1 MWMPSS
7 PHGRIRGRKIM
18 IKIVQDPNNL
28 GFGVAAER
36 MNAIAEFPQRVKDIR
51 QAYENHQEYAL
62 VVSQPVVIQWLKN
75 MSSRYPQGT
84 FIFETVDA
92 RGVLAQ
98 RWGLE
103 IPASVSNE
111 EILQAGLLSLDLHP
125 QPGFRFEDTLLAHY
139 YAPILTSKTF
149 PFTQLSSLLEAV
161 DPQQWKANLGIP
173 LLARTF
179 HARLEEWKSKARTS
193 EQRQLVELF
202 AAAPSALRLQLM
214 RFRVLQRYPELGE
227 ALLGVTFDLL
237 RTLKLQLEDLKVEE
251 SKIPETILQVT
262 YFLNNAQPENAED
275 LAALL
280 DRMSGLLSVEFDTI
294 EKHLRGHPDWIT
306 PELMDQIEGK
316 FSALSRR
323 YARKL
328 AALRGLIR
336 PPKPEMPDL
345 NWDVDA
351 MLSWATESYLPY
363 QAWCNRQEQFDPDL
377 YVIGDHF
384 SEWLMQNWGAIH
396 ANSKRM
402 VFNILPNKAV
412 DLKRAGG
419 VNLVLVI
426 DNLGWAFSEMLRDLF
441 QERGYFLAG
450 AEPYLAMLPSET
462 EISKKCL
469 LAGAVGYQ
477 AIDDKTYKGMIEKG
491 WVPYFNDKA
500 FRYISDIGS
509 LSAIETIDAASY
521 VVNYLAIDKALHK
534 SADEIGMSHQDHI
547 HHLLEKL
554 VENTISFIEKHG
566 LQENIR
572 IHVVSDHG
580 STRIPATVQNDL
592 DPAFFK
598 TNGFEARSHRYVT
611 VSSERFS
618 GLADNLKLDCFFL
631 PANDFMNPENVL
643 CARRGNRFLPTDK
656 DFYVHGGLLPEEII
670 VPYLVFEPAT
680 IATQDLTVLLKKNEF
695 RYRMETVEL
704 EIGNP
709 NDSAVEQI
717 QVSLLNGNV
726 ESEPVRI
733 ALLNGK
739 KNMAIQIK
747 ARFKVTSILEEQNN
761 LHIRVRFHVHGEQ
774 HTFDVQPKIIMK
786 KMVEEKSTSVFDD

>member
-1 MWMPSS
+1 
-7 PHGRIRGRKIM
+7 M
-18 IKIVQDPNNL
+18 IKIIADPSNL
-28 GFGVAAER
+28 GFGIRLER
-36 MNAIAEFPQRVKDIR
+36 MNSMVEYPRRVKDIQ
-51 QAYENHQEYAL
+51 QAYENHQGYAL
-62 VVSQPVVIQWLKN
+62 IITQPVVLQWFKN
-75 MSSRYPQGT
+75 MAARYPQGV
-84 FIFETVDA
+84 FHFETIDA
-92 RGVLAQ
+92 RTALAQ
-98 RWGLE
+98 RWGMD
-103 IPASVSNE
+103 IPTNLTNE
-111 EILQAGLLSLDLHP
+111 DILQSGLLLSDVRP
-125 QPGFRFEDTLLAHY
+125 QPGFGFEDTLLSHY
-139 YAPILTSKTF
+139 YTPIFTSKTF
-149 PFTQLSSLLEAV
+149 PFTQLPSLLGTV
-161 DPQQWKANLGIP
+161 DPQRWKASLGIP
-173 LLARTF
+173 LVARTLHF
-179 HARLEEWKSKARTS
+179 RLEEWKSKARSS
-193 EQRQLVELF
+193 EQRHLVEMF
-202 AAAPSALRLQLM
+202 AADPYALQLQLM
-214 RFRVLQRYPELGE
+214 RFRVLRSYPTIGEAVLGE
-227 ALLGVTFDLL
+227 AFDVF
-237 RTLKLQLEDLKVEE
+237 RTLKLQLEDLKIEE

-262 YFLNNAQPENAED
+262 YFLNNQQPQNSDD
-275 LAALL
+275 LVTLL
-280 DRMSGLLSVEFDTI
+280 DRMSGLLSVEFEII
-294 EKHLRGHPDWIT
+294 EKHLRDHPDWIT
-306 PELMDQIEGK
+306 PELMDQIEQK
-316 FSALSRR
+316 FSGQSRR
-323 YARKL
+323 LGQKIAT
-328 AALRGLIR
+328 LRGLIR
-336 PPKPEMPDL
+336 PPKPETPDL
-345 NWDVDA
+345 HWDVDT
-351 MLSWATESYLPY
+351 MLAWATESYLPY

-377 YVIGDHF
+377 FTIGDRF
-384 SEWLMQNWGAIH
+384 SEWLMKKWDNIH

-412 DLKRAGG
+412 DLKRDGV

-426 DNLGWAFSEMLRDLF
+426 DNLGWTFSEMLRDLF

-491 WVPYFNDKA
+491 WVPYFKDNA

-509 LSAIETIDAASY
+509 LSAIETIEAATY

-534 SADEIGMSHQDHI
+534 SADEIGMSHRDHI
-547 HHLLEKL
+547 YHLLEKL
-554 VENTISFIEKHG
+554 VENTISFIEKHS

-631 PANDFMNPENVL
+631 SANDFMNPENVL

-670 VPYLVFEPAT
+670 VPYLVFEPVT

-709 NDSAVEQI
+709 NDSAVDQI

-747 ARFKVTSILEEQNN
+747 ARFKVTSILEEQSN
-761 LHIRVRFHVHGEQ
+761 LHIRIRYHAHGEQ
-774 HTFDVQPKIIMK
+774 HTFDVLPKITMK
-786 KMVEEKSTSVFDD
+786 KMVEEKSTSVFND

>member
-1 MWMPSS
+1 MINIISDLTLLLRSS
-7 PHGRIRGRKIM
+7 QQKYIST
-18 IKIVQDPNNL
+18 IKEYSVVYMDILEALNAHEDYSVVVQTEVIV
-28 GFGVAAER
+28 
-36 MNAIAEFPQRVKDIR
+36 
-51 QAYENHQEYAL
+51 
-62 VVSQPVVIQWLKN
+62 QWLKK
-75 MSSRYPQGT
+75 MAARYPQGT
-84 FIFETVDA
+84 FLFESIDA
-92 RGVLAQ
+92 RSALTQ
-98 RWGLE
+98 RWNVD
-103 IPASVSNE
+103 IPISVTNE
-111 EILQAGLLSLDLHP
+111 DILQTGLLTSDLRP
-125 QPGFRFEDTLLAHY
+125 QPGFSFEDTLLVHY
-139 YAPILTSKTF
+139 YTPILSSKTF
-149 PFTQLSSLLEAV
+149 PFTQLSSALESV
-161 DPQQWKANLGIP
+161 DPQRWKANLGIP
-173 LLARTF
+173 FLARTL
-179 HARLEEWKSKARTS
+179 HSRLEEWKNKARSS
-193 EQRQLVELF
+193 EQRQVVELF
-202 AAAPSALRLQLM
+202 ATDPAALKLQLM

-227 ALLGVTFDLL
+227 ALLGDAFDLF
-237 RTLKLQLEDLKVEE
+237 RTLKLQLEDLKIEE

-262 YFLNNAQPENAED
+262 YFLNNAQPKNAED

-280 DRMSGLLSVEFDTI
+280 DRMSGLLSVEFETI
-294 EKHLRGHPDWIT
+294 EKYLRNHPDWIT
-306 PELMDQIEGK
+306 PKLVEQIEDK
-316 FSALSRR
+316 FSGQSRR
-323 YARKL
+323 L
-328 AALRGLIR
+328 AQKIASLRGLIR
-336 PPKPEMPDL
+336 PPKPEPPDL
-345 NWDVDA
+345 NWNVDA

-377 YVIGDHF
+377 YAIGDRF
-384 SEWLMQNWGAIH
+384 SEWLMKNWDNIH

-402 VFNILPNKAV
+402 VFNILPNKAL
-412 DLKRAGG
+412 DLKRAGV

-426 DNLGWAFSEMLRDLF
+426 DNLGWTFSEMLRDMF

-491 WVPYFNDKA
+491 WVPYFKDNA

-534 SADEIGMSHQDHI
+534 SADEIGMSHRDHI
-547 HHLLEKL
+547 YHLLEKL

-566 LQENIR
+566 LQEKIR

-592 DPAFFK
+592 DPTFFK

-643 CARRGNRFLPTDK
+643 CARRGNRFLPTEK

-747 ARFKVTSILEEQNN
+747 ARFKVTSILEEQSN
-761 LHIRVRFHVHGEQ
+761 LHIRIRYHAHGEQ
-774 HTFDVQPKIIMK
+774 YTFDVLPKITMK

>member
-1 MWMPSS
+1 MIYVIFDPE
-7 PHGRIRGRKIM
+7 RIAKEDGDLLFECEKYVTSYNNALENLSIGKDLRI
-18 IKIVQDPNNL
+18 IVNKSVYVQWFKNL
-28 GFGVAAER
+28 A
-36 MNAIAEFPQRVKDIR
+36 
-51 QAYENHQEYAL
+51 
-62 VVSQPVVIQWLKN
+62 
-75 MSSRYPQGT
+75 SRYPQGT
-84 FIFETVDA
+84 FIFETIDA
-92 RGVLAQ
+92 RSVLAQ
-98 RWGLE
+98 RWEVDLP
-103 IPASVSNE
+103 ITVTNE
-111 EILQAGLLSLDLHP
+111 DILQAGLLSSDLRP
-125 QPGFRFEDTLLAHY
+125 QPGFTFEDTLLANY
-139 YAPILTSKTF
+139 YAPVLTSKTF
-149 PFTQLSSLLEAV
+149 PFTKLPSLLETL
-161 DPQQWKANLGIP
+161 DPQKWKANFGIP
-173 LLARTF
+173 LLARTLHF
-179 HARLEEWKSKARTS
+179 RLEEWKSKTRSS

-202 AAAPSALRLQLM
+202 ATDPYDLKLQLM
-214 RFRVLQRYPELGE
+214 RYRVLRSYPPIGE
-227 ALLGVTFDLL
+227 AVLGKVFDVF
-237 RTLKLQLEDLKVEE
+237 RTLKLQMDDLKVEE
-251 SKIPETILQVT
+251 SLIPETILQVT
-262 YFLNNAQPENAED
+262 YYLNNQQPNNSDD
-275 LAALL
+275 LATLL
-280 DRMSGLLSVEFDTI
+280 DRTSGLLSVEFETI
-294 EKHLRGHPDWIT
+294 EKHLRDHPDWIT
-306 PELMDQIEGK
+306 PELMDQIEEK
-316 FSALSRR
+316 FSGQSRR
-323 YARKL
+323 LTRKI
-328 AALRGLIR
+328 ATLRGLIR
-336 PPKPEMPDL
+336 PPKPETPDL
-345 NWDVDA
+345 NWDVDT

-377 YVIGDHF
+377 YGIGDHF
-384 SEWLMQNWGAIH
+384 SEWLMKRWDNIH
-396 ANSKRM
+396 ANSKHM

-412 DLKRAGG
+412 DLKRDGV
-419 VNLVLVI
+419 VNLFLVI
-426 DNLGWAFSEMLRDLF
+426 DNLGWTFSEMLRDIF

-491 WVPYFNDKA
+491 WVPYFKDNA

-509 LSAIETIDAASY
+509 LSAIETIDAVSY

-534 SADEIGMSHQDHI
+534 SADEIGMSHRDHI
-547 HHLLEKL
+547 YHLLEKL

-580 STRIPATVQNDL
+580 STRIPTNIQNDL

-618 GLADNLKLDCFFL
+618 GLAENLKLDCFFL

-733 ALLNGK
+733 AILNGK
-739 KNMAIQIK
+739 KNMVIQLK
-747 ARFKVTSILEEQNN
+747 ARFKVTSILEEQSS
-761 LHIRVRFHVHGEQ
+761 LHIRIRYHAHGEQ
-774 HTFDVQPKIIMK
+774 HTFDVFPKITMK

>member
-1 MWMPSS
+1 MIYVIFDPE
-7 PHGRIRGRKIM
+7 RIAKEDGDLLFDCEKYVTAYNNALENLSIGKDLRI
-18 IKIVQDPNNL
+18 IVNKSVYVQWFKNL
-28 GFGVAAER
+28 A
-36 MNAIAEFPQRVKDIR
+36 
-51 QAYENHQEYAL
+51 
-62 VVSQPVVIQWLKN
+62 
-75 MSSRYPQGT
+75 SRYPQGT
-84 FIFETVDA
+84 FIFETIDA
-92 RGVLAQ
+92 RSVLAQ
-98 RWGLE
+98 RWEVDLP
-103 IPASVSNE
+103 ITVTNE
-111 EILQAGLLSLDLHP
+111 DILQAGLLSSDLRP
-125 QPGFRFEDTLLAHY
+125 QPGFTFEDTLLANNY
-139 YAPILTSKTF
+139 STLLTSKTF
-149 PFTQLSSLLEAV
+149 PFTKILSLLETA
-161 DPQQWKANLGIP
+161 DPQKWKVNLGIP
-173 LLARTF
+173 LLARTLHF
-179 HARLEEWKSKARTS
+179 RLEEWKSKTRSS
-193 EQRQLVELF
+193 EQRQLVEMF
-202 AAAPSALRLQLM
+202 AADPYALKLQLM
-214 RFRVLQRYPELGE
+214 RFRVLRSYPPIGEAVLGE
-227 ALLGVTFDLL
+227 AYDVF
-237 RTLKLQLEDLKVEE
+237 RTLKLQLDDLKVKE
-251 SKIPETILQVT
+251 SLIPETILQVT
-262 YFLNNAQPENAED
+262 YYLNNQQPNNSDD
-275 LAALL
+275 LVTLL
-280 DRMSGLLSVEFDTI
+280 DRTSGLLSVEFDI
-294 EKHLRGHPDWIT
+294 VEKHLRDHPEWIT
-306 PELMDQIEGK
+306 TELMGQIEEK
-316 FSALSRR
+316 FSGLTRQL
-323 YARKL
+323 ARKM
-328 AALRGLIR
+328 ATLRGLIR
-336 PPKPEMPDL
+336 PPKPETPDL
-345 NWDVDA
+345 NWDVDT

-363 QAWCNRQEQFDPDL
+363 QAWCNRQDQFDSDL

-384 SEWLMQNWGAIH
+384 SEWLMRRWDNIH
-396 ANSKRM
+396 SNSKRM

-412 DLKRAGG
+412 DLKRDGV

-426 DNLGWAFSEMLRDLF
+426 DNLGWTFSEMLRDMF
-441 QERGYFLAG
+441 QERGYFLAS

-491 WVPYFNDKA
+491 WVPYFKDNA

-509 LSAIETIDAASY
+509 LSTIETIDAVSY

-534 SADEIGMSHQDHI
+534 SADEIGMSHRHHI
-547 HHLLEKL
+547 FHLLEKL

-580 STRIPATVQNDL
+580 STRIPANVQNDL

-643 CARRGNRFLPTDK
+643 CARRGNRFLATDK

-680 IATQDLTVLLKKNEF
+680 ILTQDLTVLLKKNEF

-726 ESEPVRI
+726 ESEPARI
-733 ALLNGK
+733 AILNGK
-739 KNMAIQIK
+739 KNLVIQLK
-747 ARFKVTSILEEQNN
+747 ARFKVTSIVEEQSS
-761 LHIRVRFHVHGEQ
+761 LHIRIRYHAHGEQ
-774 HTFDVQPKIIMK
+774 HTFDVLPKITMK

>member
-1 MWMPSS
+1 
-7 PHGRIRGRKIM
+7 M
-18 IKIVQDPNNL
+18 IKIVQDPNKL
-28 GFGVAAER
+28 GFGIAVDQ
-36 MNAIAEFPQRVKDIR
+36 MNFIAEFPHRVKEIQ
-51 QAYENHQEYAL
+51 QAFENHQAYTL
-62 VVSQPVVIQWLKN
+62 VISQPVVIQWLKN
-75 MSSRYPQGT
+75 MSTRFPQGV
-84 FIFETVDA
+84 FVFEIVDA

-98 RWGLE
+98 RWELE
-103 IPASVSNE
+103 IPASVTNE
-111 EILQAGLLSLDLHP
+111 EIILADLLVIDIHP
-125 QPGFRFEDTLLAHY
+125 QPGFTFEDTLLAHF
-139 YAPILTSKTF
+139 YAPILTSMTF
-149 PFTQLSSLLEAV
+149 PFTQLSSLLESV
-161 DPQQWKANLGIP
+161 DPQKWKANLGIP
-173 LLARTF
+173 LLARTL
-179 HARLEEWKSKARTS
+179 HSRLEEWKSKARS
-193 EQRQLVELF
+193 NEQRLLVEMF
-202 AAAPSALRLQLM
+202 AADPNALMLQLM
-214 RFRVLQRYPELGE
+214 RFRVLRSYPSIGEAVLGE
-227 ALLGVTFDLL
+227 VFDVF
-237 RTLKLQLEDLKVEE
+237 RTLKMQLEDLKIEE

-262 YFLNNAQPENAED
+262 YFLNNQQPQNSDD
-275 LAALL
+275 LVTLL
-280 DRMSGLLSVEFDTI
+280 DRTSGLLSVEFETI
-294 EKHLRGHPDWIT
+294 EKHLRDHSDWIT
-306 PELMDQIEGK
+306 PELIDQIEEK
-316 FSALSRR
+316 FSDPSRR
-323 YARKL
+323 LNRKI
-328 AALRGLIR
+328 ATLRGMIR
-336 PPKPEMPDL
+336 PLKPKTPDL
-345 NWDVDA
+345 YWDVDT

-363 QAWCNRQEQFDPDL
+363 QSWCNRQEQFDSDL
-377 YVIGDHF
+377 FAIGDRF
-384 SEWLMQNWGAIH
+384 SEWLMKNWNNIH

-402 VFNILPNKAV
+402 VFNILPNKAI
-412 DLKRAGG
+412 DLKRDGV

-426 DNLGWAFSEMLRDLF
+426 DNLGWTFSEMLRDMF
-441 QERGYFLAG
+441 QERGYFLTG

-491 WVPYFNDKA
+491 WVPYFKDNA

-509 LSAIETIDAASY
+509 LSTIETIDAASY

-534 SADEIGMSHQDHI
+534 SADEIGMSHWDHI
-547 HHLLEKL
+547 YHLLEKL
-554 VENTISFIEKHG
+554 VENTIFFIEKHG

-580 STRIPATVQNDL
+580 STRIPASVQNDL
-592 DPAFFK
+592 DLAFFK

-618 GLADNLKLDCFFL
+618 GLADNLRLDCFFL

-643 CARRGNRFLPTDK
+643 CARRSNRFLPTDK
-656 DFYVHGGLLPEEII
+656 GFYVHGGLLPEEII

-709 NDSAVEQI
+709 NDSAVDQI

-726 ESEPVRI
+726 ESEPIRI

-747 ARFKVTSILEEQNN
+747 ARFKVTSILEEQSN
-761 LHIRVRFHVHGEQ
+761 LHIRIRYHAHGEQ
-774 HTFDVQPKIIMK
+774 RTFDVLPKITMK

>member
-1 MWMPSS
+1 MIYVIFDPEGIAKKDGDLLFDCEKYVTSYNNALES
-7 PHGRIRGRKIM
+7 LLIGKDLRI
-18 IKIVQDPNNL
+18 IVNKSVYVQWFKNL
-28 GFGVAAER
+28 A
-36 MNAIAEFPQRVKDIR
+36 
-51 QAYENHQEYAL
+51 
-62 VVSQPVVIQWLKN
+62 
-75 MSSRYPQGT
+75 SRYPQGT
-84 FIFETVDA
+84 FIFETIDA
-92 RGVLAQ
+92 RSVLAQ
-98 RWGLE
+98 RWEVDLP
-103 IPASVSNE
+103 ITVTNE
-111 EILQAGLLSLDLHP
+111 DILQAGLLSSDLRP
-125 QPGFRFEDTLLAHY
+125 QPGFTFEDTLLANY
-139 YAPILTSKTF
+139 YNPILTSKTF
-149 PFTQLSSLLEAV
+149 HFTKLSSLLDAV
-161 DPQQWKANLGIP
+161 DPQKWKANLGIP
-173 LLARTF
+173 LLARTL
-179 HARLEEWKSKARTS
+179 HSRLEEWKNKTRSS
-193 EQRQLVELF
+193 EQRQLVEMF
-202 AAAPSALRLQLM
+202 AADPYALKLQLM
-214 RFRVLQRYPELGE
+214 RFRVLLSYPTIGEAMLGE
-227 ALLGVTFDLL
+227 AFDVF
-237 RTLKLQLEDLKVEE
+237 RTLKLQMEDLKVEE
-251 SKIPETILQVT
+251 SKISETILQVT
-262 YFLNNAQPENAED
+262 YYLNNQQPKNSDE
-275 LAALL
+275 LITLL
-280 DRMSGLLSVEFDTI
+280 DRMSGLLSVEFETI
-294 EKHLRGHPDWIT
+294 EKHLRDHPDWIT
-306 PELMDQIEGK
+306 PDLMDQIEEK
-316 FSALSRR
+316 FSDQSRR
-323 YARKL
+323 LNRKI
-328 AALRGLIR
+328 ATLRGLIR
-336 PPKPEMPDL
+336 PPKPETPDL
-345 NWDVDA
+345 SWNVDT

-363 QAWCNRQEQFDPDL
+363 QAWCNLQEQFDSDL
-377 YVIGDHF
+377 FTIGDHF
-384 SEWLMQNWGAIH
+384 SEWLMKNWDDIH

-412 DLKRAGG
+412 DLKRDGV
-419 VNLVLVI
+419 VNLVFVI
-426 DNLGWAFSEMLRDLF
+426 DNLGWTFSEMLRDMF

-491 WVPYFNDKA
+491 WVPYFKDNA

-534 SADEIGMSHQDHI
+534 SADEIGMSHWDHI
-547 HHLLEKL
+547 YHLLEKL
-554 VENTISFIEKHG
+554 VENTIFFIEKHG

-580 STRIPATVQNDL
+580 STRIPASVQNDL

-618 GLADNLKLDCFFL
+618 GLADNLRLDCFFL

-643 CARRGNRFLPTDK
+643 CARRGNRFLPSDK

-709 NDSAVEQI
+709 NDSAVDQI

-726 ESEPVRI
+726 ESEPIRI

-747 ARFKVTSILEEQNN
+747 ARFKVTSILEEQSN
-761 LHIRVRFHVHGEQ
+761 LHIRIRYHAHGEQ
-774 HTFDVQPKIIMK
+774 RTFDVLPKITMK

>member
-1 MWMPSS
+1 M
-7 PHGRIRGRKIM
+7 
-18 IKIVQDPNNL
+18 
-28 GFGVAAER
+28 
-36 MNAIAEFPQRVKDIR
+36 
-51 QAYENHQEYAL
+51 
-62 VVSQPVVIQWLKN
+62 
-75 MSSRYPQGT
+75 
-84 FIFETVDA
+84 
-92 RGVLAQ
+92 
-98 RWGLE
+98 
-103 IPASVSNE
+103 
-111 EILQAGLLSLDLHP
+111 
-125 QPGFRFEDTLLAHY
+125 
-139 YAPILTSKTF
+139 
-149 PFTQLSSLLEAV
+149 
-161 DPQQWKANLGIP
+161 
-173 LLARTF
+173 
-179 HARLEEWKSKARTS
+179 
-193 EQRQLVELF
+193 
-202 AAAPSALRLQLM
+202 
-214 RFRVLQRYPELGE
+214 
-227 ALLGVTFDLL
+227 
-237 RTLKLQLEDLKVEE
+237 QLEDLKVEE

-262 YFLNNAQPENAED
+262 YFLNNQQPQNSDD
-275 LAALL
+275 LVTLL
-280 DRMSGLLSVEFDTI
+280 DRTSGLLSVEFETI
-294 EKHLRGHPDWIT
+294 QKHLRDHPDWIT
-306 PELMDQIEGK
+306 PELMDQIEEK
-316 FSALSRR
+316 FSGLSRR
-323 YARKL
+323 LARKI

-336 PPKPEMPDL
+336 PPKPGYPELD
-345 NWDVDA
+345 WDVDT

-363 QAWCNRQEQFDPDL
+363 QAWCNAHDQFDPDL
-377 YVIGDHF
+377 YAVGDRF
-384 SEWLMQNWGAIH
+384 SEWLMQNWDDVH

-412 DLKRAGG
+412 DLKRTG
-419 VNLVLVI
+419 VTNLVLVI

-441 QERGYFLAG
+441 RDKGYFLAS

-491 WVPYFNDKA
+491 WVPYFSDHA

-509 LSAIETIDAASY
+509 LSAIETIEAATY
-521 VVNYLAIDKALHK
+521 VVNYLAVDKALHK
-534 SADEIGMSHQDHI
+534 SADEIGMPHRDHI

-554 VENTISFIEKHG
+554 VENTILFIEKHG

-611 VSSERFS
+611 VSSERFT

-631 PANDFMNPENVL
+631 PANDFMNPDNVL
-643 CARRGNRFLPTDK
+643 CARRSNRFLPTDK
-656 DFYVHGGLLPEEII
+656 DFYIHGGLLPEEII

-680 IATQDLTVLLKKNEF
+680 VSTQDLTVLLKKNQY
-695 RYRMETVEL
+695 RYRMETIEL

-709 NDSAVEQI
+709 NDSAVEQV

-739 KNMAIQIK
+739 KNMAVQIK
-747 ARFKVTSILEEQNN
+747 ARFKVTSILEEQNS
-761 LHIRVRFHVHGEQ
+761 LHIRVWFHAHGEQ

-786 KMVEEKSTSVFDD
+786 KMIEEKSTNVFDD

>member
-1 MWMPSS
+1 MIRIVNDPDHLISS
-7 PHGRIRGRKIM
+7 KADIINKI
-18 IKIVQDPNNL
+18 QDY
-28 GFGVAAER
+28 
-36 MNAIAEFPQRVKDIR
+36 VK
-51 QAYENHQEYAL
+51 AFQEIESSFQNKKNITL
-62 VVSQPVVIQWLKN
+62 LISNPTIMQWITN
-75 MSSRYPQGT
+75 MSRRYPQGT
-84 FIFETVDA
+84 FTIETIDA
-92 RGVLAQ
+92 RGILAQ
-98 RWGLE
+98 QWGIG
-103 IPASVSNE
+103 IPTSVTNE
-111 EILQAGLLSLDLHP
+111 DIVQTGLLTSDLRP
-125 QPGFRFEDTLLAHY
+125 QPGFSFEDTLLSHY

-161 DPQQWKANLGIP
+161 DPQRWKANLAIP
-173 LLARTF
+173 LLARTL
-179 HARLEEWKSKARTS
+179 HTRLEEWKSKARTS
-193 EQRQLVELF
+193 EQHQLVELF
-202 AAAPSALRLQLM
+202 AADPSALKLQLM

-227 ALLGVTFDLL
+227 ALLGESFGLF
-237 RTLKLQLEDLKVEE
+237 RTLKLQLEDFKIEE

-262 YFLNNAQPENAED
+262 YSLNNMQPKSAED

-280 DRMSGLLSVEFDTI
+280 DRMSGLLSVEFETI
-294 EKHLRGHPDWIT
+294 EKHLRDHADWIT
-306 PELMDQIEGK
+306 PELVEQIEDM
-316 FSALSRR
+316 FSGQSRR
-323 YARKL
+323 LARKI
-328 AALRGLIR
+328 ATLRGLIR
-336 PPKPEMPDL
+336 PPKPETPNL
-345 NWDVDA
+345 NWDVDT

-377 YVIGDHF
+377 YAIGDRF
-384 SEWLMQNWGAIH
+384 SEWLMKGWDDLH

-412 DLKRAGG
+412 DLKRAGV

-450 AEPYLAMLPSET
+450 AEPYLAMIPSET

-491 WVPYFNDKA
+491 WVPYFNDNA
-500 FRYISDIGS
+500 FRYISDIGG
-509 LSAIETIDAASY
+509 LSAVNTIDAATY

-534 SADEIGMSHQDHI
+534 SADEIGMPHRDHI
-547 HHLLEKL
+547 HHLLGKL
-554 VENTISFIEKHG
+554 VENTITFIEKHG

-580 STRIPATVQNDL
+580 STRIPAAVQNDL

-611 VSSERFS
+611 VSGERFA

-631 PANDFMNPENVL
+631 PANDFMNPQNVL

-670 VPYLVFEPAT
+670 VPYLVFEPA
-680 IATQDLTVLLKKNEF
+680 AVSTQDLTVLLKKNEF

-717 QVSLLNGNV
+717 RVSLLNGNV
-726 ESEPVRI
+726 DSEPARI

-739 KNMAIQIK
+739 KNMMVQMK
-747 ARFKVTSILEEQNN
+747 ARFKLTSVSEDQNN
-761 LHIRVRFHVHGEQ
+761 LSIRVRFQAHGEQ
-774 HTFDVQPKIIMK
+774 HSFDKQVKISMR

>member
-1 MWMPSS
+1 MIYVIFDPE
-7 PHGRIRGRKIM
+7 RIAKEDGDLLFDCEKYVTSYNNVLENLSIGKDLRI
-18 IKIVQDPNNL
+18 IVNKSVYVQWFKNL
-28 GFGVAAER
+28 A
-36 MNAIAEFPQRVKDIR
+36 
-51 QAYENHQEYAL
+51 
-62 VVSQPVVIQWLKN
+62 
-75 MSSRYPQGT
+75 SRYPQGT
-84 FIFETVDA
+84 FIFEAIDA
-92 RGVLAQ
+92 RSVLAQ
-98 RWGLE
+98 RWEVDLP
-103 IPASVSNE
+103 ITVTNE
-111 EILQAGLLSLDLHP
+111 DILQAGLLSSDLRP
-125 QPGFRFEDTLLAHY
+125 QPGFTFEDTLLVNY
-139 YAPILTSKTF
+139 YAPVLTSKTF
-149 PFTQLSSLLEAV
+149 PFTKLPSLFETV
-161 DPQQWKANLGIP
+161 DLQKWKANLGIP
-173 LLARTF
+173 LLARTLNS
-179 HARLEEWKSKARTS
+179 RLEEWKSKTRSS

-202 AAAPSALRLQLM
+202 AADPYGLKLLLM
-214 RFRVLQRYPELGE
+214 RFRVLRSYPTIGEAVLGE
-227 ALLGVTFDLL
+227 AYDVF
-237 RTLKLQLEDLKVEE
+237 RTLKLQLDGLKVEE
-251 SKIPETILQVT
+251 SLIPETILQVT
-262 YFLNNAQPENAED
+262 YYLNNQQPNNSDD
-275 LAALL
+275 LITLL
-280 DRMSGLLSVEFDTI
+280 DRTSGLLSVEFDII
-294 EKHLRGHPDWIT
+294 EKHLRDHPEWIT
-306 PELMDQIEGK
+306 TELMGQIEEK
-316 FSALSRR
+316 FSGLTRQI
-323 YARKL
+323 ARKI
-328 AALRGLIR
+328 ATLRGLIR
-336 PPKPEMPDL
+336 PPKPETPDL
-345 NWDVDA
+345 NWDVDT
-351 MLSWATESYLPY
+351 MLTWAIESYLPY
-363 QAWCNRQEQFDPDL
+363 QAWCNRQEQFDSDL

-384 SEWLMQNWGAIH
+384 SEWLMKRWDNIH

-412 DLKRAGG
+412 DLKRDGV

-426 DNLGWAFSEMLRDLF
+426 DNLGWTFSEMLRDMF
-441 QERGYFLAG
+441 QERGYFMAG

-477 AIDDKTYKGMIEKG
+477 AIDEKTYKGMIEKG
-491 WVPYFNDKA
+491 WVPYFKDNA

-534 SADEIGMSHQDHI
+534 SADEIGMSHRDHI
-547 HHLLEKL
+547 FHLLEKL

-580 STRIPATVQNDL
+580 STRIPANVQNDL

-598 TNGFEARSHRYVT
+598 TNGFETHSHRYVT
-611 VSSERFS
+611 VSIERFS

-680 IATQDLTVLLKKNEF
+680 IAIQDLTVLLKKNEF

-709 NDSAVEQI
+709 NDSAVDQI

-726 ESEPVRI
+726 ESEPIRI

-747 ARFKVTSILEEQNN
+747 ARFKVTSIPEEQSN
-761 LHIRVRFHVHGEQ
+761 LHIRIRYHAHGDQ
-774 HTFDVQPKIIMK
+774 HTFDVLPKITMK
-786 KMVEEKSTSVFDD
+786 KMVEEKSTSVFND

>member
-1 MWMPSS
+1 MITIRVDQNHIIPQKNLTKIIEIIDYASAYSS
-7 PHGRIRGRKIM
+7 ILRNIENGTDTTVYVSNPV
-18 IKIVQDPNNL
+18 IV
-28 GFGVAAER
+28 
-36 MNAIAEFPQRVKDIR
+36 
-51 QAYENHQEYAL
+51 
-62 VVSQPVVIQWLKN
+62 QWLKN
-75 MSSRYPQGT
+75 MSSRYSQGT
-84 FIFETVDA
+84 FLIETIEA
-92 RGVLAQ
+92 RTAMAQ
-98 RWGLE
+98 QWGID
-103 IPASVSNE
+103 IPVSVTNE
-111 EILQAGLLSLDLHP
+111 DILQTGLLTSDLRP
-125 QPGFRFEDTLLAHY
+125 LPGYTFEDTLLSNY

-149 PFTQLSSLLEAV
+149 PFTKLPPLLETV
-161 DPQQWKANLGIP
+161 DPKKWKANLGIP
-173 LLARTF
+173 LLVRTL
-179 HARLEEWKSKARTS
+179 HSRLEEWKTKARSS
-193 EQRQLVELF
+193 EQRQVVEMF
-202 AAAPSALRLQLM
+202 AADPYALKLQLM
-214 RFRVLQRYPELGE
+214 RFRVLNSYPTIGEAILGE
-227 ALLGVTFDLL
+227 AFIVF

-262 YFLNNAQPENAED
+262 YFLNNQQPQNSDD
-275 LAALL
+275 LVTLL
-280 DRMSGLLSVEFDTI
+280 DRTSGLLSVEFETI
-294 EKHLRGHPDWIT
+294 EKHLRDHSDWIT
-306 PELMDQIEGK
+306 LELMDQIEEK
-316 FSALSRR
+316 FSDQSRR
-323 YARKL
+323 LNRKI
-328 AALRGLIR
+328 ATLRGMIR
-336 PPKPEMPDL
+336 PLKPKTPDL
-345 NWDVDA
+345 YWDVDT

-363 QAWCNRQEQFDPDL
+363 QSWCNRQEQFDSDL
-377 YVIGDHF
+377 FAIGDRF
-384 SEWLMQNWGAIH
+384 SEWLMKNWNNIH

-402 VFNILPNKAV
+402 VFNILPNKAI
-412 DLKRAGG
+412 DLKRDGV

-426 DNLGWAFSEMLRDLF
+426 DNLGWTFSEMLRDMF
-441 QERGYFLAG
+441 QERGYFLTG

-491 WVPYFNDKA
+491 WVPYFKDNA

-509 LSAIETIDAASY
+509 LSTIETIDAASY

-534 SADEIGMSHQDHI
+534 SADEIGMSHRDHI
-547 HHLLEKL
+547 YHLLEKL
-554 VENTISFIEKHG
+554 VENTISFIEKHS

-580 STRIPATVQNDL
+580 STRIPASVQNDL

-618 GLADNLKLDCFFL
+618 GLADNLRLDCFFL

-709 NDSAVEQI
+709 NDSAVDQI

-739 KNMAIQIK
+739 KNTVIQLK
-747 ARFKVTSILEEQNN
+747 ARFKVTSILEEQSN
-761 LHIRVRFHVHGEQ
+761 LHIRIRYHAHGEQ
-774 HTFDVQPKIIMK
+774 RTFDVLPKITMK

>member
-1 MWMPSS
+1 MIHLLTDFTKLYSRPNSIYIEKINDYPMEYSS
-7 PHGRIRGRKIM
+7 ILAALKDGR
-18 IKIVQDPNNL
+18 D
-28 GFGVAAER
+28 
-36 MNAIAEFPQRVKDIR
+36 
-51 QAYENHQEYAL
+51 YYL
-62 VVSQPVVIQWLKN
+62 VVRNPTIYSWLTNLSK
-75 MSSRYPQGT
+75 RYPQNT
-84 FIFETVDA
+84 FVFETIDA
-92 RGVLAQ
+92 RTALAQ
-98 RWGLE
+98 QWGVN
-103 IPASVSNE
+103 IPVNVTNE
-111 EILQAGLLSLDLHP
+111 EIVQTGLLSSDLHP
-125 QPGFRFEDTLLAHY
+125 QPGFTFEDTLLSNY
-139 YAPILTSKTF
+139 YAPILISRTF
-149 PFTQLSSLLEAV
+149 PFTKLPSLLETV
-161 DPQQWKANLGIP
+161 EPQKWKDNFGIP
-173 LLARTF
+173 LLARTLHF
-179 HARLEEWKSKARTS
+179 RLEEWKSKTRSS
-193 EQRQLVELF
+193 EQRQLVEMF
-202 AAAPSALRLQLM
+202 ATDPYALKLQLM
-214 RFRVLQRYPELGE
+214 RFRVLCSYTTIGEAVLGE
-227 ALLGVTFDLL
+227 AFDVF

-262 YFLNNAQPENAED
+262 YYLNNQQPKNSDD
-275 LAALL
+275 LFTLL
-280 DRMSGLLSVEFDTI
+280 DRTSGLLSVEFDTI
-294 EKHLRGHPDWIT
+294 EKHLRDHPDWIT
-306 PELMDQIEGK
+306 TEFMDQIEEK
-316 FSALSRR
+316 FSGLSRR
-323 YARKL
+323 LPRKI
-328 AALRGLIR
+328 ATLRGLIR
-336 PPKPEMPDL
+336 PPKPETPDL
-345 NWDVDA
+345 NWDVDT
-351 MLSWATESYLPY
+351 MLSWAIESYLPY
-363 QAWCNRQEQFDPDL
+363 QAWCNRQEQFDSDL

-384 SEWLMQNWGAIH
+384 SEWLMKRWDNIH

-412 DLKRAGG
+412 DLKRDGV

-426 DNLGWAFSEMLRDLF
+426 DNLGWAFSEMLRDMF

-491 WVPYFNDKA
+491 WVPYFKDNA

-534 SADEIGMSHQDHI
+534 SADEIGMSHRDHI
-547 HHLLEKL
+547 FHLLEKL

-580 STRIPATVQNDL
+580 STRIPANVQNDL

-611 VSSERFS
+611 VSGERFS

-643 CARRGNRFLPTDK
+643 CARRGNRFLSTDK

-680 IATQDLTVLLKKNEF
+680 VLTQNLTVLLKKNEF

-709 NDSAVEQI
+709 NDSAVDQI

-733 ALLNGK
+733 AILNGK
-739 KNMAIQIK
+739 KNMVIQLK
-747 ARFKVTSILEEQNN
+747 ARFKVTSILEEQSS
-761 LHIRVRFHVHGEQ
+761 LHIRIRYHAHGEQ
-774 HTFDVQPKIIMK
+774 YSFDVLPKSTMK

>member
-1 MWMPSS
+1 
-7 PHGRIRGRKIM
+7 M
-18 IKIVQDPNNL
+18 IKIIYDPIDLVQHTD
-28 GFGVAAER
+28 GKIRKISEY
-36 MNAIAEFPQRVKDIR
+36 PQLIQRCLNCLSGGETQTIFL
-51 QAYENHQEYAL
+51 AN
-62 VVSQPVVIQWLKN
+62 SVILQWLKN
-75 MSSRYPQGT
+75 MASRFPQDT
-84 FIFETVDA
+84 IVFETIDA
-92 RGVLAQ
+92 RGALSQ
-98 RWGLE
+98 RWDIA
-103 IPASVSNE
+103 IPAYTTNE
-111 EILQAGLLSLDLHP
+111 EILQTGLLESDLRP
-125 QPGFRFEDTLLAHY
+125 QPGFTFEDTLLANY
-139 YAPILTSKTF
+139 YNPILTSKTF
-149 PFTQLSSLLEAV
+149 PFTKLPSLLDAV
-161 DPQQWKANLGIP
+161 DPQKWKANLGIP
-173 LLARTF
+173 LLARTL
-179 HARLEEWKSKARTS
+179 HTRLEEWKSKTRSS

-202 AAAPSALRLQLM
+202 AADPIALKHQLM

-227 ALLGVTFDLL
+227 ALLGESFDLL

-251 SKIPETILQVT
+251 SRIPETILQVT
-262 YFLNNAQPENAED
+262 YFLNNQQPQNSDD
-275 LAALL
+275 LVNLL
-280 DRMSGLLSVEFDTI
+280 DRTSGLLSVEFDTI
-294 EKHLRGHPDWIT
+294 EKHLRDHPDWIT
-306 PELMDQIEGK
+306 PALMNQIEEK
-316 FSALSRR
+316 FSGQSRR
-323 YARKL
+323 LARKI
-328 AALRGLIR
+328 ATLRGLIR
-336 PPKPEMPDL
+336 PPKPETPDL
-345 NWDVDA
+345 NWAVDT

-363 QAWCNRQEQFDPDL
+363 QSWCDRQEQFDPDL
-377 YVIGDHF
+377 YAVGDRF
-384 SEWLMQNWGAIH
+384 SEWLMQNWDNLH

-412 DLKRAGG
+412 DLKRDGV
-419 VNLVLVI
+419 VNLVLVV
-426 DNLGWAFSEMLRDLF
+426 DNLGWTFSEMLRDLF
-441 QERGYFLAG
+441 QEHGYVLAG
-450 AEPYLAMLPSET
+450 AEPYLAKLPSET

-477 AIDDKTYKGMIEKG
+477 AIDDTTYKGMIEKG
-491 WVPYFNDKA
+491 WVPYFKDNA

-534 SADEIGMSHQDHI
+534 SADEIGMSHRDHI
-547 HHLLEKL
+547 YHLLEKL
-554 VENTISFIEKHG
+554 VENTILFIEKHG

-592 DPAFFK
+592 DPTFFK

-643 CARRGNRFLPTDK
+643 CARRGNRFLATDK

-709 NDSAVEQI
+709 NDSAVDQI

-726 ESEPVRI
+726 ESEPIRI

-747 ARFKVTSILEEQNN
+747 ARFKVTSILEEQSN
-761 LHIRVRFHVHGEQ
+761 LHIRIRYHAHGEQ
-774 HTFDVQPKIIMK
+774 RTFDVLPKITMK

>member
-1 MWMPSS
+1 MIRIIYDPEHISLLPGEQTLSNLSEYAKAYSS
-7 PHGRIRGRKIM
+7 I
-18 IKIVQDPNNL
+18 L
-28 GFGVAAER
+28 G
-36 MNAIAEFPQRVKDIR
+36 
-51 QAYENHQEYAL
+51 AYENHKDVQLIVHLQA
-62 VVSQPVVIQWLKN
+62 VFQWLKN
-75 MSSRYPQGT
+75 SSSRFPSET
-84 FIFETVDA
+84 FIVETINAQV
-92 RGVLAQ
+92 VLTQ
-98 RWGLE
+98 CWGID
-103 IPASVSNE
+103 IPSSVTNE
-111 EILQAGLLSLDLHP
+111 DILQAGLLSLDIQP
-125 QPGFRFEDTLLAHY
+125 QPGFTFEDILLAHFY
-139 YAPILTSKTF
+139 SPILTSKTF
-149 PFTQLSSLLEAV
+149 PFTQVTSLIEAV
-161 DPQQWKANLGIP
+161 NPQQWKANLGIP
-173 LLARTF
+173 LLARTL
-179 HARLEEWKSKARTS
+179 RTRVEEWKSKARSS

-202 AAAPSALRLQLM
+202 AADPSALKLQLM

-227 ALLGVTFDLL
+227 ALLGDTFDLL
-237 RTLKLQLEDLKVEE
+237 QTLKLQLEDLKIEE
-251 SKIPETILQVT
+251 SRIPETILQVT
-262 YFLNNAQPENAED
+262 YSLNNMQPKSAGD
-275 LAALL
+275 LATLL
-280 DRMSGLLSVEFDTI
+280 DRRSGLLSVEFETI
-294 EKHLRGHPDWIT
+294 EKHLRDHPDWIT
-306 PELMDQIEGK
+306 PELVEQIEDK
-316 FSALSRR
+316 FSSPSRQL
-323 YARKL
+323 ARKI
-328 AALRGLIR
+328 ATLRGLIR
-336 PPKPEMPDL
+336 PPKPETPNL
-345 NWDVDA
+345 NWDVDT

-363 QAWCNRQEQFDPDL
+363 QTWCNAHDQIDPDL
-377 YVIGDHF
+377 YAIGDCF
-384 SEWLMQNWGAIH
+384 SEWMMKGWDDLH

-412 DLKRAGG
+412 DLKRAGV

-426 DNLGWAFSEMLRDLF
+426 DNLGWAFSEMMRDLF

-491 WVPYFNDKA
+491 WVPYFSDKA

-509 LSAIETIDAASY
+509 LSAINSIDAATY
-521 VVNYLAIDKALHK
+521 VVNYLAVDKALHK
-534 SADEIGMSHQDHI
+534 SADEIGMPHRDHI

-580 STRIPATVQNDL
+580 STRIPAAVQNDL

-631 PANDFMNPENVL
+631 PANDFMNPDNVL

-656 DFYVHGGLLPEEII
+656 DFYVHGGLLPEEVI

-680 IATQDLTVLLKKNEF
+680 ISTQDLTVLLKKNEF

-739 KNMAIQIK
+739 KNMMVQMK
-747 ARFKVTSILEEQNN
+747 ARFKLTSVSEDQNN
-761 LHIRVRFHVHGEQ
+761 LSIRVRFQAHGEQ
-774 HTFDVQPKIIMK
+774 HSFDKQVKISMR

>member
-1 MWMPSS
+1 MY
-7 PHGRIRGRKIM
+7 RIIFDQNRYINDKRLKKINSYPLYLEFYKSIIESFM
-18 IKIVQDPNNL
+18 EIKHESIIVENS
-28 GFGVAAER
+28 
-36 MNAIAEFPQRVKDIR
+36 AI
-51 QAYENHQEYAL
+51 Y
-62 VVSQPVVIQWLKN
+62 QWLKN
-75 MSSRYPQGT
+75 LSSRYPSGT
-84 FIFETVDA
+84 FIFETLDVCKA
-92 RGVLAQ
+92 LAQ
-98 RWGLE
+98 RWGVA
-103 IPASVSNE
+103 IPSTVSTE
-111 EILQAGLLSLDLHP
+111 DILQAKLLVIDIHP
-125 QPGFRFEDTLLAHY
+125 QPGYNFEDTLLTHY
-139 YAPILTSKTF
+139 YSPVFTSKTF
-149 PFTQLSSLLEAV
+149 PFTRLPSLLEAV
-161 DPQQWKANLGIP
+161 DPQKWKANLGIP
-173 LLARTF
+173 LLARTL
-179 HARLEEWKSKARTS
+179 HARLEEWKSKTRTS
-193 EQRQLVELF
+193 EQRHLVEMF
-202 AAAPSALRLQLM
+202 AADPYALKLQLM
-214 RFRVLQRYPELGE
+214 RFRVLKRYPAIGE
-227 ALLGVTFDLL
+227 AVLREAFVVF

-262 YFLNNAQPENAED
+262 YYLNNQQPQNSDD
-275 LAALL
+275 LVSLL
-280 DRMSGLLSVEFDTI
+280 DRMSGLLTVEFDTI
-294 EKHLRGHPDWIT
+294 EKHLRDHPDWIT
-306 PELMDQIEGK
+306 PELMDKIEEK
-316 FSALSRR
+316 FSTQPRR
-323 YARKL
+323 LARKI
-328 AALRGLIR
+328 ATLRGLIR
-336 PPKPEMPDL
+336 PPKPETPDL
-345 NWDVDA
+345 HWDVET

-363 QAWCNRQEQFDPDL
+363 QAWCNRQEMFDSDL
-377 YVIGDHF
+377 FTIGDRF
-384 SEWLMQNWGAIH
+384 SEWLMKNWDDIH

-402 VFNILPNKAV
+402 VFNVLPNKAV
-412 DLKRAGG
+412 ELKRDGV

-426 DNLGWAFSEMLRDLF
+426 DNLGWTFSEMLRGMF

-477 AIDDKTYKGMIEKG
+477 AIDDKTYKGMLEKG
-491 WVPYFNDKA
+491 WVPYFKDNA

-534 SADEIGMSHQDHI
+534 SADEIGMSHRDHI
-547 HHLLEKL
+547 YHLLEKL
-554 VENTISFIEKHG
+554 VENTILFIEKHG

-580 STRIPATVQNDL
+580 STRIPANVQNDL

-670 VPYLVFEPAT
+670 VPYLVFEPVP

-717 QVSLLNGNV
+717 QISLLNGNL
-726 ESEPVRI
+726 ESEPTRI
-733 ALLNGK
+733 AVLNGK

-747 ARFKVTSILEEQNN
+747 ARFKVTSILEEQSN
-761 LHIRVRFHVHGEQ
+761 LHIRIRYHAHGEQ
-774 HTFDVQPKIIMK
+774 YTFDVLSKITMK

>member
-1 MWMPSS
+1 MIHLLTDFTKLYSRQNSIYIEKINDYPMEYSS
-7 PHGRIRGRKIM
+7 ILAALKDGR
-18 IKIVQDPNNL
+18 D
-28 GFGVAAER
+28 
-36 MNAIAEFPQRVKDIR
+36 
-51 QAYENHQEYAL
+51 YYL
-62 VVSQPVVIQWLKN
+62 VVRNPTIYSWLTNLSK
-75 MSSRYPQGT
+75 RYPQNT
-84 FIFETVDA
+84 FVFETIDA
-92 RGVLAQ
+92 CTALAQ
-98 RWGLE
+98 QWGVN
-103 IPASVSNE
+103 IPVNVTNE
-111 EILQAGLLSLDLHP
+111 EIVQTDLLTSDVRP
-125 QPGFRFEDTLLAHY
+125 QPGFTFEDTLLAYY
-139 YAPILTSKTF
+139 YAPMLTSKTF
-149 PFTQLSSLLEAV
+149 PFTRLPSLLDAV
-161 DPQQWKANLGIP
+161 DPQKWKANLGIP
-173 LLARTF
+173 LLARTLQS
-179 HARLEEWKSKARTS
+179 RLEEWKSKARTS
-193 EQRQLVELF
+193 EQRQLVEMF
-202 AAAPSALRLQLM
+202 AADPYALKLQLM
-214 RFRVLQRYPELGE
+214 RFRVLQRYPTIGETVLGE
-227 ALLGVTFDLL
+227 AFDVF

-262 YFLNNAQPENAED
+262 YFLNNQQPQNSDD
-275 LAALL
+275 LVTLL
-280 DRMSGLLSVEFDTI
+280 DRTSGLLSVEFESI
-294 EKHLRGHPDWIT
+294 EKHLRDHPDWIT
-306 PELMDQIEGK
+306 AELMDQIEDK
-316 FSALSRR
+316 FSGQSRR
-323 YARKL
+323 LARKI
-328 AALRGLIR
+328 ATLRGLIR
-336 PPKPEMPDL
+336 PPKPETPDL
-345 NWDVDA
+345 NWDVDT

-363 QAWCNRQEQFDPDL
+363 QSWCDRQEQFDSDL
-377 YVIGDHF
+377 YVIGDRF
-384 SEWLMQNWGAIH
+384 SEWLIKDWDAIH

-412 DLKRAGG
+412 DLKRAGV

-491 WVPYFNDKA
+491 WVPYFNDNA

-509 LSAIETIDAASY
+509 LSAIETIDAATY
-521 VVNYLAIDKALHK
+521 VVNYLAVDKALHK
-534 SADEIGMSHQDHI
+534 SADEIGMPHRDHI

-554 VENTISFIEKHG
+554 VENTVSFVEKHG

-580 STRIPATVQNDL
+580 STRIPAAVQNDL

-611 VSSERFS
+611 VSSERFT

-670 VPYLVFEPAT
+670 VPYMVFEPT
-680 IATQDLTVLLKKNEF
+680 TVSTQDLTILLKKNEF
-695 RYRMETVEL
+695 RYRMETIEL

-709 NDSAVEQI
+709 NDSAVDQI

-733 ALLNGK
+733 AILNGK
-739 KNMAIQIK
+739 KNMVIQLK
-747 ARFKVTSILEEQNN
+747 ARFKVTSILEEQSS
-761 LHIRVRFHVHGEQ
+761 LHIRIRYHAHGEQ
-774 HTFDVQPKIIMK
+774 YSFDVLPKITMK